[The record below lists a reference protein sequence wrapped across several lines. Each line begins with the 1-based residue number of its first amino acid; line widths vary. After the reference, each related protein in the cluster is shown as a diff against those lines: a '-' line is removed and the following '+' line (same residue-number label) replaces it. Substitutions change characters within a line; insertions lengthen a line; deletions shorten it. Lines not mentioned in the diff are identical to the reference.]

1 MIEFLNRENKVLKGL
16 ASWNVRVLGGRRRR
30 GEGVRV
36 EVMGG
41 GENRSDGRKGDSK
54 FSEFGHVLLG
64 DGDAER
70 FFVVVIKV
78 AGVAFVL

>member
-1 MIEFLNRENKVLKGL
+1 M
-16 ASWNVRVLGGRRRR
+16 
-30 GEGVRV
+30 RV

-41 GENRSDGRKGDSK
+41 GEDRSDGRKGDSK